1 MEPVKKSLEEKIK
14 MLQCSSNF
22 VDLSDLKIAIFKEMC
37 AVPNE
42 PIDNKRRYFENE
54 EIITINQID
63 RRSNGNGILR
73 FKHDDNLEIWYSQLH
88 RELWDEHGAIMPCIL
103 KINGKEYNV
112 CELPIREFEGLVLHK
127 PLKVKCQ
134 ERCYYYMGK
143 YDEKEQLRILT
154 CFRNREFKKIAKRY
168 KARKLYRFEAVSE

>member
-22 VDLSDLKIAIFKEMC
+22 VDLSDLKIAIFKEMR

-73 FKHDDNLEIWYSQLH
+73 FKHDDNLEIWYSSYI
-88 RELWDEHGAIMPCIL
+88 ENYG
-103 KINGKEYNV
+103 
-112 CELPIREFEGLVLHK
+112 
-127 PLKVKCQ
+127 
-134 ERCYYYMGK
+134 
-143 YDEKEQLRILT
+143 
-154 CFRNREFKKIAKRY
+154 
-168 KARKLYRFEAVSE
+168 

>member
-1 MEPVKKSLEEKIK
+1 MCSFQQEDSKYSLEIKIF
-14 MLQCSSNF
+14 QHEVAV
-22 VDLSDLKIAIFKEMC
+22 VDNGF
-37 AVPNE
+37 
-42 PIDNKRRYFENE
+42 DNKRRYFENE

-88 RELWDEHGAIMPCIL
+88 RELWDKHGAIMPCIL

-112 CELPIREFEGLVLHK
+112 CELPIREFEELVLHK
-127 PLKVKCQ
+127 PLKVKYQ

-143 YDEKEQLRILT
+143 YDEEEQLRILT

-168 KARKLYRFEAVSE
+168 KARNLYRFEAVSE